1 MSLQSRRDGVRPK
14 KKAVAVA
21 RLKKEKPPVPKNEF
35 GKAKVHGAA
44 YGIVDKI
51 EIDKKLDEMLA
62 VLLKFQRGIKNAK
75 LEETLH
81 EKVLIL
87 GKLAEA
93 MKYVDELAVQAY
105 ELSGRRCCYC
115 GDPAQGNF
123 SINRDGFDR
132 GPLLDLCDRCG
143 SGAMPTMETI
153 WESLRNKTK
162 ISPVDD
168 MFMHRLNYSM
178 KIIDDLLKGLG
189 Q

>member
-21 RLKKEKPPVPKNEF
+21 RLQKEKPPVPKNVF
-35 GKAKVHGAA
+35 GKVRVHGAA
-44 YGIVDKI
+44 YGVFDKI
-51 EIDKKLDEMLA
+51 TINKKLDEMLA
-62 VLLKFQRGIKNAK
+62 VLLRFQSGIKKAK

-81 EKVLIL
+81 GKTTLL

-93 MKYVDELAVQAY
+93 MKQVDDLAVQAY
-105 ELSGRRCCYC
+105 ELAGRRCCYC

-123 SINRDGFDR
+123 SINRDGIDV
-132 GPLLDLCDRCG
+132 GPLLDLCDLCG
-143 SGAMPTMETI
+143 SSASPTMEMI
-153 WESLRNKTK
+153 WERLRNETK

-168 MFMHRLNYSM
+168 KFMSRLDYSM
-178 KIIDDLLKGLG
+178 KVISELLKGLG